1 MRLTRM
7 LAIWTLKSVLVM
19 APSHKDGGVG
29 LRRDKIK
36 SKVSKTKFTHART
49 NARTHTHTHTHT
61 QRCLSAHTPLLQEK
75 LPYKSAALYGT
86 CNQIFV
92 NNAVQSPRLPREIC
106 TDSTL
111 NVHAGDT
118 AVTDTVVNP
127 LLANACTSPGL
138 ATEVMQFARLG
149 SVNRRAEVMRYTVV
163 YVSALTHQSAC
174 QLLCVLVCQAPPTR
188 KNWFASFSISNPFKF
203 PFLLD
208 ALFWLGVV
216 ILGWLANRELTIFLF
231 RF

>member
-1 MRLTRM
+1 MAHATRS
-7 LAIWTLKSVLVM
+7 LLITLSKAHVCLEKFVQIQLSMYTPVT
-19 APSHKDGGVG
+19 
-29 LRRDKIK
+29 LR
-36 SKVSKTKFTHART
+36 S
-49 NARTHTHTHTHT
+49 
-61 QRCLSAHTPLLQEK
+61 Q
-75 LPYKSAALYGT
+75 
-86 CNQIFV
+86 
-92 NNAVQSPRLPREIC
+92 
-106 TDSTL
+106 TL
-111 NVHAGDT
+111 
-118 AVTDTVVNP
+118 

-163 YVSALTHQSAC
+163 YASALTHQSAC